1 MNILSGLGFGVHGIG
16 RSDIHDAHRYSI
28 ARLNVAFSSEYL
40 RSFVWTYD
48 TCRLTPIFSES
59 VT

>member
-16 RSDIHDAHRYSI
+16 RSDIHDGHRYSI

-40 RSFVWTYD
+40 RSFV
-48 TCRLTPIFSES
+48 
-59 VT
+59 